1 MALFWT
7 GMAILL
13 RLLRSPRINSYNS
26 KFLVEVERAS
36 HSSSSGT
43 PHEHAGLF
51 PSFNACSWMVRSPK
65 VTCLLLMILLGEE
78 MEWLEN
84 YEHVGRSSLDVDWR
98 FGTER
103 GKLGLE
109 V

>member
-1 MALFWT
+1 MDGEVT
-7 GMAILL
+7 KSYLL
-13 RLLRSPRINSYNS
+13 ITHVLL
-26 KFLVEVERAS
+26 A
-36 HSSSSGT
+36 
-43 PHEHAGLF
+43 
-51 PSFNACSWMVRSPK
+51 
-65 VTCLLLMILLGEE
+65 EE

-84 YEHVGRSSLDVDWR
+84 CEHVGRCSLDVDWR